1 MRRRAAC
8 LAAVAA
14 AAVAVQSGLAPAGA
28 ATRPQAD
35 PGRPPQ
41 TARPAAVRVLRH
53 ARTIRAV
60 RPWTIK
66 IPSIGVA
73 ARLITLGLRL
83 TTASPDGLLLPVPSL
98 AEAATDAG
106 WYQFTVVPGTAG
118 NAVIAGHVDTYA
130 GPGVFYNL
138 YRLRPGDAVY
148 VTAGGARQRFDVTSV
163 RELPKSVFPVN
174 QVFGATSKHRLW
186 LITCG
191 GDFDYET
198 GHYLDNI
205 VVSAAW
211 DPARKSKAA
220 SATDAKLRQIMPRIP
235 EKHGPISRKA
245 ISSSVTLERRTHRD
259 N

>member
-8 LAAVAA
+8 LVAA
-14 AAVAVQSGLAPAGA
+14 AAATVAVQSGLAPAGA
-28 ATRPQAD
+28 ATRPHAG
-35 PGRPPQ
+35 PGKHPH
-41 TARPAAVRVLRH
+41 TARPAAAVVLRH
-53 ARTIRAV
+53 AEAIRAV

-66 IPSIGVA
+66 IPSIAMA
-73 ARLITLGLRL
+73 ARLVTLGLRL
-83 TTASPDGLLLPVPSL
+83 TTASQDGLLLPVPSL
-98 AEAATDAG
+98 AEAASEAG
-106 WYQFTVVPGTAG
+106 WYQFTVVPGAAG

-163 RELPKSVFPVN
+163 RELPKSSFPVN
-174 QVFGATSKHRLW
+174 QVFGATGKHRLW

-191 GDFDYET
+191 GDFDNET

-211 DPARKSKAA
+211 DPARKANAASLTGTTLREIAGKNTKKAA
-220 SATDAKLRQIMPRIP
+220 RRLAGSDKQPLR
-235 EKHGPISRKA
+235 
-245 ISSSVTLERRTHRD
+245 
-259 N
+259 